1 MAKTFDDLIITP
13 ALLADAPVILD
24 LQKLAYHSEAVLND
38 DFTIPPLTQTLPEI
52 EADFQQQ
59 VYLKAV
65 HEGTI
70 VGAVRGYEQN
80 GTCFIGRLIV
90 HPDCQNRGMGTQLLN
105 AIETHFNTVRRYE
118 LFTSENSAR
127 NLYLYQ
133 KLGYRPFR
141 TAQLSDKVILV
152 YLEKITATGP

>member
-1 MAKTFDDLIITP
+1 MAKTPDDLII
-13 ALLADAPVILD
+13 ASAQLADAPVILD

-59 VYLKAV
+59 VYLKATRD
-65 HEGTI
+65 GTI
-70 VGAVRGYEQN
+70 IGAVRGYERD
-80 GTCFIGRLIV
+80 GTCCVGRLIV
-90 HPDCQNRGMGTQLLN
+90 HPDCQNLGIGTQLLK
-105 AIETHFNTVRRYE
+105 AIEAHFNAVQRYE

-141 TAQLSDKVILV
+141 TAKLSDNVILV
-152 YLEKITATGP
+152 YLEKIAHPAP

>member
-1 MAKTFDDLIITP
+1 MANTSDNLIITP
-13 ALLADAPVILD
+13 AQLADLPLILD

-52 EADFQQQ
+52 ETDFQQQ

-65 HEGTI
+65 QNGAI

-80 GTCFIGRLIV
+80 GTCYIGRLIV
-90 HPDCQNRGMGTQLLN
+90 QPDCQNRGIGTQMLN
-105 AIETHFNTVRRYE
+105 AIEAHFNTAQRYE
-118 LFTSENSAR
+118 LFTGENSAR

-141 TAQLSDKVILV
+141 TAQLSEKVNLV
-152 YLEKITATGP
+152 YLEKIAVPIS

>member
-1 MAKTFDDLIITP
+1 MAKTSDDLIITP
-13 ALLADAPVILD
+13 ALLADAPAILD
-24 LQKLAYHSEAVLND
+24 LQKLAYHSEAVLNG

-65 HEGTI
+65 RAGTI
-70 VGAVRGYEQN
+70 VGAVRGYERD
-80 GTCFIGRLIV
+80 GTCHVGRLIV
-90 HPDCQNRGMGTQLLN
+90 HPDCQNRGIGTQLLN
-105 AIETHFNTVRRYE
+105 AIEAHFNTAQRYE

-141 TAQLSDKVILV
+141 TAKLSDKVILV
-152 YLEKITATGP
+152 YLEKIAHPAP